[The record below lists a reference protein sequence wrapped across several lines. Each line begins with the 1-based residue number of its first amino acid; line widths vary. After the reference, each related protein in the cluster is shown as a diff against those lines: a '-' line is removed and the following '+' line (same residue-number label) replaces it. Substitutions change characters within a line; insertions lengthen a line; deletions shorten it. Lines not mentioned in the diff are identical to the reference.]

1 MLIPSIDLM
10 GGKAVQLRQ
19 GKTKI
24 LERSDVFELLEE
36 FSVFGEVAVID
47 LDAALGEGDN
57 RELIKQLLKRK
68 SFRVGGGIRDL
79 EVAREYLKA
88 GASKIILG
96 SCCQEKWV
104 QSLDK
109 NRLIFAID
117 AKGDYW
123 STKGWT
129 EVSAIRVL
137 DLIPQ
142 LEPSCSEFL
151 YTQIENEGMLQG
163 IDHERIEQVNQLSKI
178 PITVAGGISTLDD
191 TAWISQK
198 GCHAQIGMSI
208 YQGKINLV
216 DAFKSQ
222 CDFEKSSLVPT
233 IVQDANTDKILML
246 AYSSQESL
254 TQALAQKSGIY
265 YSRSRQQ
272 LWKKGETSGN
282 TQTLVQADVDCDGDS
297 IIFRVIQNASE
308 DNPKQPFACHF
319 DRYSCF
325 PAQIP
330 AFSLNRLSSLLTDR
344 LANRPLNSFTTQLF
358 ASPSLRAEKITEE
371 GQELIEAETFE
382 EVRWEAADLLYFTL
396 VDAKAKGVDIQD
408 IVNELG
414 SRFNDN

>member
-1 MLIPSIDLM
+1 MIIPSIDLM

-19 GKTKI
+19 GKTKV
-24 LERSDVFELLEE
+24 LERSDVFDLLEE

-47 LDAALGEGDN
+47 LDAALGQGDN
-57 RELIKQLLKRK
+57 RDLIKQLLKRK
-68 SFRVGGGIRDL
+68 SFRVGGGIRNLD
-79 EVAREYLKA
+79 VAREYLKA

-104 QSLDK
+104 KSLDK

-117 AKGDYW
+117 AMGDYW

-129 EVSAIRVL
+129 EVSAVKVL

-142 LEPSCSEFL
+142 LEQSCSEFL
-151 YTQIENEGMLQG
+151 YTQIKKEGMLQG
-163 IDHERIEQVNQLSKI
+163 IDRDRIEQVSQFSKI
-178 PITVAGGISTLDD
+178 PVTVAGGISSLED
-191 TAWISQK
+191 TCWISQK

-208 YQGKINLV
+208 YQGTLNLV

-222 CDFEKSSLVPT
+222 CDFEKSPLIPT

-254 TQALAQKSGIY
+254 TEALTQKAGIY

-272 LWKKGETSGN
+272 LWKKGETSGY

-297 IIFRVIQNASE
+297 LIFRVIQNARVE
-308 DNPKQPFACHF
+308 NPKQPFVCHF

-325 PAQIP
+325 PTQTA
-330 AFSLNRLSSLLTDR
+330 AFSLNCLSGLLSHR
-344 LANRPLNSFTTQLF
+344 LADRPQNSFTTQLF
-358 ASPSLRAEKITEE
+358 GSPLLRAEKIKEE
-371 GQELIEAETFE
+371 AQELIDAKTFE
-382 EVRWEAADLLYFTL
+382 EVRWEAADLLYFVL